1 MFGSVAAVAI
11 AAGVLA
17 AACGSSDAAS
27 TPIAVNPALAT
38 AAAHSSFSIEV
49 PTSFPTSADRLT
61 QAQSDPVTPS
71 LLHLTYVSQEESTAG
86 GTPRATATLFMTES
100 SGKMVQPTTGGGRL
114 VSKDASGYELHE
126 GPDKQPGV
134 SSYNA
139 ISNNRSIIMIFQGEK
154 PTDQGVEKMLASLK
168 VVK

>member
-1 MFGSVAAVAI
+1 MFAAI
-11 AAGVLA
+11 AAAMLA
-17 AACGSSDAAS
+17 AACSGSESPA
-27 TPIAVNPALAT
+27 TPTAVSPALAT
-38 AAAHSSFSIEV
+38 VVARAPFAVVV
-49 PTSFPTSADRLT
+49 PTSFPTSADQLT

-71 LLHLTYVSQEESTAG
+71 LLHLTYVSRDETTVD